1 MEALTALLIIAGAI
15 LNIALIVKFWGM
27 CNDIKD
33 IRNHIVKKDV
43 ISPAERTETAT
54 PIVETLPNEDGGGG
68 SFADKEIDNSGL
80 WVLGIFGVIAVIII
94 LVSVL

>member
-1 MEALTALLIIAGAI
+1 MEALTALLMIAGAI
-15 LNIALIVKFWGM
+15 FNIALIVKFWGM
-27 CNDIKD
+27 CNDVKD
-33 IRNHIVKKDV
+33 IRSHIVNKDNRYK
-43 ISPAERTETAT
+43 EELLKTAT
-54 PIVETLPNEDGGGG
+54 PIVETLPNEDGGGV